1 MAENPS
7 SSLLLLIYASLS
19 HRSSLSLSE
28 NRKTEREIRRRK
40 KEKGKRKE
48 REKGKWER
56 REVKVRKYLPKTIHR
71 RPSLGLILLFA
82 SILFKLQ
89 FCPISFYITTT

>member
-19 HRSSLSLSE
+19 HRSSLSLS
-28 NRKTEREIRRRK
+28 
-40 KEKGKRKE
+40 E